1 VSPGQLELSFDAREA
16 PREERMAA
24 AERLADEVAA
34 RLGHPVRLVVHDNRH
49 TMVSFKREGGRT
61 QLRVHHLFLGCP
73 PEVADALA
81 DFARPGRRDAR
92 GAASRRIDA
101 WVRTHRDRIAPPRT
115 TRLDGRGRV
124 HDLQGILDRL
134 NAEHFDGAVEARIG
148 WGRSGALP
156 GRRSIRTGVYLHAA
170 RAIRIHPA
178 LDREEVPAFYVAAVV
193 FHEMLHQV
201 VPPTERGGRR
211 TIHGR
216 EFRRRERAFPDHARA
231 AAWEKANVHL
241 LLAAPLRRTGPSRG
255 GRGSAGT

>member
-1 VSPGQLELSFDAREA
+1 MTRGGEQLGLSFDAREA
-16 PREERMAA
+16 PRPDRVAA
-24 AERLADEVAA
+24 AERLADEVST
-34 RLGHPVRLVVHDNRH
+34 RLGEPVRLVVHDNRH
-49 TMVSFKREGGRT
+49 TMVSFRRERARV
-61 QLRVHHLFLGCP
+61 QLRVHHLFLACP

-81 DFARPGRRDAR
+81 TFVRPGRGEGRRDA
-92 GAASRRIDA
+92 SRTIDE

-115 TRLDGRGRV
+115 GRLQASGRV
-124 HDLQGILDRL
+124 HDLQAMLDRL
-134 NAEHFDGAVEARIG
+134 NAEHFAGTVDAKIG

-178 LDREEVPAFYVAAVV
+178 LDREDVPAFYVASVV

-201 VPPTERGGRR
+201 VPPAERGGRR

-231 AAWEKANVHL
+231 AAWERENVHL
-241 LLAAPLRRTGPSRG
+241 LLASPRRR
-255 GRGSAGT
+255 